1 MSEELQGPQKPELPH
16 AEDFNLSWEEV
27 ARMEHERKSAV
38 KLKTKLKSW
47 LVPFSPFVI
56 WLLFITIASKILPDS
71 GFSALVLLGSA
82 VIMFWFTI
90 RLDRKEKEAQIT
102 SPVEE
107 RYNEYMKSLSDY
119 RDKERSYIQD
129 LHRYER
135 ELKRPQGQKYEQ
147 IRHK

>member
-1 MSEELQGPQKPELPH
+1 MSEELLAPQKPEIPH
-16 AEDFNLSWEEV
+16 AEDFNLSGENV
-27 ARMEHERKSAV
+27 ARIELERKSAV
-38 KLKTKLKSW
+38 KLKAKLKSW

-56 WLLFITIASKILPDS
+56 WLLFIAIASKILPDS

-107 RYNEYMKSLSDY
+107 RYNEYVKSLSDY
-119 RDKERSYIQD
+119 RDKERSYIRD
-129 LHRYER
+129 LDRYER
-135 ELKRPQGQKYEQ
+135 ELKRLQEKKKEET
-147 IRHK
+147 R